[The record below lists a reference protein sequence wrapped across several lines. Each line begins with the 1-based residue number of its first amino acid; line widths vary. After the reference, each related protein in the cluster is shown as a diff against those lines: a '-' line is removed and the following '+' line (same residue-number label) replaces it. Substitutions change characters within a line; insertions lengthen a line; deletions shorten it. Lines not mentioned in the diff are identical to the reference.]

1 MDARA
6 GRACRLLIRLFP
18 PGPRRGE
25 LLDTLSQSSRAGGRI
40 RLGPAAAADLLVHG
54 LRARLGRPA
63 SRSVV
68 LIALLVSV
76 FAGAYTA
83 AFADRAAW
91 HAGVRDLPD
100 AAALAQIRQALTPD
114 VVPSRQFTGSAV
126 FETDDEG
133 IYPGSSGYR
142 GANTTL
148 TADQPA
154 YREALLRR
162 LSAGGWRVVSA
173 NDPAESPGRLAISA
187 VRDHWVISIGM
198 DTGTTYINPDPA
210 TLREMVQVDV
220 VRTTPWWV
228 TAAAVAGFAAGMVLG
243 WFLTG
248 WASRRTEAGRAAG
261 MRVAALTWV
270 MVTLFAPGVVVGLGQ
285 LAAQATSTGHAGLFW
300 QYMMYDNELALLPML
315 ATVAGVLVLID
326 AVRGAPRR
334 PALDSGAQPGL

>member
-18 PGPRRGE
+18 PGPRRSE

-68 LIALLVSV
+68 LVAVLVSV
-76 FAGAYTA
+76 FAGTYTA

-91 HAGVRDLPD
+91 HVGVRDLPD

-114 VVPSRQFTGSAV
+114 VVPSREFAGTAV
-126 FETDDEG
+126 FATDSEG
-133 IYPGSSGYR
+133 IYPASSGYR
-142 GANTTL
+142 GANTSR
-148 TADQPA
+148 TADQAA
-154 YREALLRR
+154 YREELLRR
-162 LSAGGWRVVSA
+162 LSADGWRVVSA

-187 VRDHWVISIGM
+187 VRDHWVISVGI
-198 DTGTTYINPDPA
+198 DADASYINPDPA
-210 TLREMVQVDV
+210 TLRETVQVDV
-220 VRTTPWWV
+220 VRTTPGWV

-261 MRVAALTWV
+261 LRVAALTWV
-270 MVTLFAPGVVVGLGQ
+270 MVIFFAPGVLVGLGQ
-285 LAAQATSTGHAGLFW
+285 FADQVAGAGHPGLFW
-300 QYMMYDNELALLPML
+300 QYMMYDNELALFPIL
-315 ATVAGVLVLID
+315 ATTAGVLALAD
-326 AVRGAPRR
+326 TLRSTPRR
-334 PALDSGAQPGL
+334 PARRGA